1 MNEVEL
7 HERLKAVMRVHGSSI
22 TAWSGGVDSTLVAFV
37 ARQVHQTRALSVT
50 GVSASLAKDE
60 HSQALNLAKR
70 IGLAHR
76 CVHTDELSRP
86 GYVANAGDRCY
97 HCKGELFDRL
107 SRLAQD
113 EGYEVVYSG
122 ENLDDLGTHRPG
134 HLAAKE
140 RGVQSP
146 LVQAKF
152 NKVAVRKLAAHL
164 KLPNHAKPAAP
175 CLASRIPDGTR
186 VDAATLERIDRA
198 ESALRR
204 LGLRI
209 FRVRH
214 HGALGRVEVSA
225 KELALAFERRVEI
238 TAALREAGYEKVALE
253 LTPFRSGSLHV
264 LGQPAQGA
272 LHG

>member
-1 MNEVEL
+1 MNEMQL
-7 HERLKAVMRVHGSSI
+7 HERLKSVMQAHRSSV

-37 ARQVHQTRALSVT
+37 ARQVHRERALSVT
-50 GVSASLAKDE
+50 GISASLAKDE
-60 HSQALNLAKR
+60 HRQALDLAKK
-70 IGLAHR
+70 IGLEHR
-76 CVHTDELSRP
+76 CVDTHELLRP

-107 SRLAQD
+107 QALAKKED
-113 EGYEVVYSG
+113 YEVVYSG

-134 HLAAKE
+134 HQAAKE

-152 NKVAVRKLAAHL
+152 DKAAVRKLAAYL

-186 VDAATLERIDRA
+186 VDAATLAKIDAA
-198 ESALRR
+198 ESALRG
-204 LGLRI
+204 LGLQI

-214 HGALGRVEVSA
+214 HGALARIEVSA
-225 KELALAFERRVEI
+225 KELELAFGRRVEMI
-238 TAALREAGYEKVALE
+238 AALRKAGYEKVALE

-264 LGQPAQGA
+264 LGQPAKDD

>member
-1 MNEVEL
+1 MTGAEL
-7 HERLKAVMRVHGSSI
+7 HERLKAVMQRHHSSI

-37 ARQVHQTRALSVT
+37 ARQVHQARALSVT
-50 GVSASLAKDE
+50 GVSASLAQDE
-60 HSQALNLAKR
+60 HREALALATE

-76 CVHTDELSRP
+76 CVSTHELSRP

-107 SRLAQD
+107 SQIAQD

-134 HLAAKE
+134 HRAATE

-152 NKVAVRKLAAHL
+152 DKAAVRTLAAHL
-164 KLPNHAKPAAP
+164 NLPNYAKPAAP
-175 CLASRIPDGTR
+175 CLASRIPDGTP
-186 VDAATLERIDRA
+186 VDAATLSMIDRA
-198 ESALRR
+198 ESSLRR
-204 LGLRI
+204 LGLQV

-214 HGALGRVEVSA
+214 HGALARIEVGA
-225 KELALAFERRVEI
+225 KELDFAFELRLKI
-238 TAALREAGYEKVALE
+238 TAALLEAGYKKVALE

-264 LGQPAQGA
+264 LGQPVQGA

>member
-1 MNEVEL
+1 MNEALL
-7 HERLKAVMRVHGSSI
+7 HARLKSVMQGHGSSI

-37 ARQVHQTRALSVT
+37 AKQVHQERALSVT
-50 GVSASLAKDE
+50 GISASLAKDE
-60 HSQALNLAKR
+60 YRHALELATK
-70 IGLAHR
+70 IGLSHR
-76 CVHTDELSRP
+76 CVDTHELSRP

-107 SRLAQD
+107 QDLAQQ

-134 HLAAKE
+134 HKAAKE

-146 LVQAKF
+146 LVLAEFDKA
-152 NKVAVRKLAAHL
+152 AVRKLAAYL

-186 VDAATLERIDRA
+186 VDAATLAMIDAA

-204 LGLRI
+204 LGLQI

-214 HGALGRVEVSA
+214 HGALARIEVSA
-225 KELALAFERRVEI
+225 KEMVRAFELRVEI
-238 TAALREAGYEKVALE
+238 TTAVREAGYKKVALE

-264 LGQPAQGA
+264 LGQSPQGA